1 MQTWWEGLGLTLQ
14 VLYCIAVP
22 STLILLLQMVLTMF
36 GGHGDGGVDF
46 SDTSGIDMADGV
58 DFGDADFGGDADLDA
73 DAVMDGG
80 NPADFNNLR
89 LLTLQTVVTFLAVF
103 GWVSIICL
111 NAGMP
116 KFGGILVGAVCG
128 FLMMLLM
135 AKMVQ
140 MSKKLVENGVLNL
153 KGAIGETATVYVMIP
168 PKENGTGK
176 ITMQLQ
182 GRFCELDAVNAGD
195 SAIPAGTQVL
205 VTDIIGDS
213 LVVERQS

>member
-22 STLILLLQMVLTMF
+22 STLILLLQMVLTTF
-36 GGHGDGGVDF
+36 GGHGDGGVDI

-58 DFGDADFGGDADLDA
+58 DLGDADLGGDTDLDA
-73 DAVMDGG
+73 DAVTDGG
-80 NPADFNNLR
+80 DPADISAFR

-116 KFGGILVGAVCG
+116 TVGGVLVGAVCG
-128 FLMMLLM
+128 FLMMLLV

-140 MSKKLVENGVLNL
+140 LSKKLVENGIMDLR
-153 KGAIGETATVYVMIP
+153 GAIGETATVYVMIP

-182 GRFCELDAVNAGD
+182 GRFCELDAVNAGN

-213 LVVERQS
+213 LVVERPN

>member
-22 STLILLLQMVLTMF
+22 STLILLLQMVLTTF
-36 GGHGDGGVDF
+36 GGHGDGGVDI

-58 DFGDADFGGDADLDA
+58 DLGDADLGGDTDLDA
-73 DAVMDGG
+73 DAVTDGG
-80 NPADFNNLR
+80 DPADISAFR

-116 KFGGILVGAVCG
+116 TAGGVLVGAVCG
-128 FLMMLLM
+128 FLMMLLV

-140 MSKKLVENGVLNL
+140 LSKKLVENGILDL
-153 KGAIGETATVYVMIP
+153 RGAIGETATVYVMIP
-168 PKENGTGK
+168 PKETGTGK

-213 LVVERQS
+213 LVVERPN